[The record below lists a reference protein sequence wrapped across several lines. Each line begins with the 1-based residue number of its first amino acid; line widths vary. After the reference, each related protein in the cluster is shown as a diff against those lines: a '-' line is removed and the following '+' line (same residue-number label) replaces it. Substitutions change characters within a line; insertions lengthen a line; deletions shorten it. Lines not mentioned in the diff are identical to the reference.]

1 MYLSWKNILNTCPP
15 FLNHKNTTST
25 ILLLYYYFYENREED
40 ENDEATLNERR
51 LLSRYSIYIR
61 TVKLLAKGQIISEL
75 NFQISQKVNQ
85 ILNRF
90 LSYEGRAEIVK
101 NLVGFLGDLKT
112 PKFHSEIN

>member
-15 FLNHKNTTST
+15 FWNHKNTTST
-25 ILLLYYYFYENREED
+25 ILLLYYYVYENREED

-75 NFQISQKVNQ
+75 NFGVFKSPKKPTK
-85 ILNRF
+85 F
-90 LSYEGRAEIVK
+90 LIDFCPS
-101 NLVGFLGDLKT
+101 L
-112 PKFHSEIN
+112 